1 MRAEEYAKEVTK
13 SAGIHRGHPDEKI
26 VHEVIYG
33 IMGGK
38 YKPVT
43 PEALTRYRRE
53 IENNMYRSA
62 NSRLA
67 SKVVP
72 HLSSVLKK

>member
-1 MRAEEYAKEVTK
+1 MRVEDYAKEVTK

-26 VHEVIYG
+26 VHEAIYG
-33 IMGGK
+33 VMGGK

-43 PEALTRYRRE
+43 PEALTRYQRN
-53 IENNMYRSA
+53 IENNMYQT

>member
-1 MRAEEYAKEVTK
+1 MRAEDYAKEVTK

-26 VHEVIYG
+26 VHETIYG
-33 IMGGK
+33 VMGGK

-43 PEALTRYRRE
+43 PESLTRYRRN
-53 IENNMYRSA
+53 IESNMYQSNA
-62 NSRLA
+62 RLA
-67 SKVVP
+67 GRVVP

>member
-1 MRAEEYAKEVTK
+1 MRAEDYAKEVTQ

-26 VHEVIYG
+26 VHQAIYG
-33 IMGGK
+33 VMGGK

-43 PEALTRYRRE
+43 PESLTRYRRN
-53 IENNMYRSA
+53 IEQSMYKA

-67 SKVVP
+67 SKIVP
-72 HLSSVLKK
+72 HLSNVLKK